1 MQIAVNARLKFLVC
15 FFKYRAAAAAAAFD
29 TAGVVWLSRIALK

>member
-1 MQIAVNARLKFLVC
+1 MQIAVNTRLKFLVC
-15 FFKYRAAAAAAAFD
+15 FFKYRVAAAAAFD